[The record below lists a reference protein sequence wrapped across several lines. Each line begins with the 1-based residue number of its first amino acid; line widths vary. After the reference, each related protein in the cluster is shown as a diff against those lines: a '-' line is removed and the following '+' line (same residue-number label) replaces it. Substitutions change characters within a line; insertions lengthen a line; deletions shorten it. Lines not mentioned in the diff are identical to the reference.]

1 MNRRKSYAGR
11 IFLAGIV
18 LVLLGLWLFR
28 PLEHSEKVALIHV
41 EGVIVGGRG
50 QGGLLGDGGGMDS
63 VIRQIQAARDDET
76 VRAVVLRINSPG
88 GSAPAS
94 QEVGEELKKLRS
106 AGKPVIA
113 SMGDIAASGG
123 YWIAALCDRIYAN
136 PGTITCSIGI
146 YIPYANYEELFK
158 KIGVHGEKIK
168 SGPHKDMLSPERP
181 MTAAERAILQEMVDD
196 LYDQFVAV
204 VAEGRKMEPDRVR
217 RLADGRIY
225 TGRQAKKLGLVD
237 EMGTQEDAVNAAARL
252 AGIAG
257 KPAVH
262 EVGRGGLWEML
273 LGADGQSLFDGLA
286 SRLLFGNG
294 PGNRLANPG
303 LVPQLR

>member
-11 IFLAGIV
+11 FFLAGIG

-50 QGGLLGDGGGMDS
+50 QGGLLGDGSGMDS

-106 AGKPVIA
+106 AGKPVVA

-136 PGTITCSIGI
+136 PGTITGSIGI

-252 AGIAG
+252 AGIVG

-262 EVGRGGLWEML
+262 EYGRGGLWEMI

-294 PGNRLANPG
+294 PGNRVANPV

>member
-136 PGTITCSIGI
+136 PGTITGSIGI

>member
-11 IFLAGIV
+11 FFLAGIG

-50 QGGLLGDGGGMDS
+50 QGGLLGDGSGMDS

-88 GSAPAS
+88 GSAHAS

-106 AGKPVIA
+106 AGKPVVA

-136 PGTITCSIGI
+136 PGTITGSIGI

-196 LYDQFVAV
+196 LYDQFVDV
-204 VAEGRKMEPDRVR
+204 VAEGRKMEPERVR

-237 EMGTQEDAVNAAARL
+237 EMGTPEDAVNAAARL

>member
-1 MNRRKSYAGR
+1 MTRRKSYAG
-11 IFLAGIV
+11 IFFLVGIA

-28 PLEHSEKVALIHV
+28 PLEHPEKIALIHV

-50 QGGLLGDGGGMDS
+50 QGGLLGDGSGMDS

-94 QEVGEELKKLRS
+94 QEVGEELKKLRG
-106 AGKPVIA
+106 AGKPVVA

-136 PGTITCSIGI
+136 PGTITGSIGI
-146 YIPYANYEELFK
+146 YIPYANWEELFK

-204 VAEGRKMEPDRVR
+204 VAEGRKMEPNQVR

-237 EMGTQEDAVNAAARL
+237 EMGTQEDAVNAAASM

-262 EVGRGGLWEML
+262 EYGRGGLWEML

-294 PGNRLANPG
+294 PGGRLANPG

>member
-1 MNRRKSYAGR
+1 MNRRKSYAG
-11 IFLAGIV
+11 IFFLAGIV
-18 LVLLGLWLFR
+18 LVVLGLWLFR
-28 PLEHSEKVALIHV
+28 PLEHSEKIALIHV

-50 QGGLLGDGGGMDS
+50 QGGLLGDGSGMDS

-106 AGKPVIA
+106 AGKPVVA

-136 PGTITCSIGI
+136 PGTITGSIGI

-181 MTAAERAILQEMVDD
+181 MTVAERAILQEMVDD

-237 EMGTQEDAVNAAARL
+237 EMGTQEDAVNAAAQL

-286 SRLLFGNG
+286 NRLLFSNG
-294 PGNRLANPG
+294 TGSRLANPG
-303 LVPQLR
+303 LVPQFR

>member
-11 IFLAGIV
+11 FFLAGIG

-50 QGGLLGDGGGMDS
+50 QGGLLGDGSGMDS

-106 AGKPVIA
+106 AGKPVVA

-136 PGTITCSIGI
+136 PGTITGSIGI

-158 KIGVHGEKIK
+158 K
-168 SGPHKDMLSPERP
+168 SAYM
-181 MTAAERAILQEMVDD
+181 
-196 LYDQFVAV
+196 
-204 VAEGRKMEPDRVR
+204 
-217 RLADGRIY
+217 
-225 TGRQAKKLGLVD
+225 AKKSRAD
-237 EMGTQEDAVNAAARL
+237 RTRTCFRRS
-252 AGIAG
+252 
-257 KPAVH
+257 
-262 EVGRGGLWEML
+262 GR
-273 LGADGQSLFDGLA
+273 
-286 SRLLFGNG
+286 
-294 PGNRLANPG
+294 
-303 LVPQLR
+303 

>member
-1 MNRRKSYAGR
+1 
-11 IFLAGIV
+11 
-18 LVLLGLWLFR
+18 
-28 PLEHSEKVALIHV
+28 
-41 EGVIVGGRG
+41 
-50 QGGLLGDGGGMDS
+50 
-63 VIRQIQAARDDET
+63 
-76 VRAVVLRINSPG
+76 
-88 GSAPAS
+88 
-94 QEVGEELKKLRS
+94 
-106 AGKPVIA
+106 
-113 SMGDIAASGG
+113 
-123 YWIAALCDRIYAN
+123 
-136 PGTITCSIGI
+136 
-146 YIPYANYEELFK
+146 
-158 KIGVHGEKIK
+158 
-168 SGPHKDMLSPERP
+168 

-237 EMGTQEDAVNAAARL
+237 EMGTQEDAVNAAAQL

-286 SRLLFGNG
+286 NRLLFSNG
-294 PGNRLANPG
+294 TGSRLANPG
-303 LVPQLR
+303 LVPQFR

>member
-1 MNRRKSYAGR
+1 MNRRKSYAGVF
-11 IFLAGIV
+11 FLTGIV

-50 QGGLLGDGGGMDS
+50 QGGLLGDGSGMDS

-106 AGKPVIA
+106 AGKPVVA

-136 PGTITCSIGI
+136 PGTITGSIGI

-204 VAEGRKMEPDRVR
+204 VAEGRKMEPDQVR

-237 EMGTQEDAVNAAARL
+237 EMGTQEDAVNAAARM
-252 AGIAG
+252 AGITG
-257 KPAVH
+257 KPMVH

-273 LGADGQSLFDGLA
+273 VGSDGQSLLDGLT

-294 PGNRLANPG
+294 SGGRLANPG
-303 LVPQLR
+303 LVPQFR

>member
-1 MNRRKSYAGR
+1 MNRRKSYAG
-11 IFLAGIV
+11 IFFLAGIV
-18 LVLLGLWLFR
+18 LVVLGLWLFR
-28 PLEHSEKVALIHV
+28 PLEHSEKIALIHV

-50 QGGLLGDGGGMDS
+50 QGGLLGDGSGMDS

-106 AGKPVIA
+106 AGKPVVA

-136 PGTITCSIGI
+136 PGTITGSIGI

-181 MTAAERAILQEMVDD
+181 MTDAERAILQEMVDD

-204 VAEGRKMEPDRVR
+204 VAEGRKMELDRVR

-252 AGIAG
+252 AGMTG
-257 KPAVH
+257 KPVIH
-262 EVGRGGLWEML
+262 EYGRGGLWEMI
-273 LGADGQSLFDGLA
+273 LGAEGQSLFDGLA

-294 PGNRLANPG
+294 SGNRLANPG

>member
-1 MNRRKSYAGR
+1 VNRRKSYAGR

-136 PGTITCSIGI
+136 PGTITGSIGI